1 MSTSSAAWRLSS
13 AAFSAVTGAA
23 ARFKAVADLPFI
35 AATRDALPWSF
46 VALLAAFVVLLPL
59 VPAPGPVFGP
69 GLGLRVSSALLPAF
83 GIMGAA
89 LAPAL
94 GWHYAK
100 RTALPFAP
108 AIAGTLLAY
117 LVALPPLHGSALD
130 YLRLVGPSGLFLAL
144 GIAGAFALCA
154 RLLRNAWA
162 AAATVVVLCCILH
175 FEHVSLTAAV
185 QAVLKPLGTL
195 GDTYFAFVFI
205 VFIETLLWTFGMHG
219 PALLA
224 AVVTPVYLTLQMQNT
239 TAFQSHA
246 ALPHIVVVSL
256 FLFVF
261 PGGSGGTLPLAALLA
276 VSRVRKLHR
285 IGRATMLP
293 ALFNIN
299 EPLIFG
305 APIVFN
311 PYLVPPF
318 LIVPLVLA
326 TTTYFSMQWG
336 WVGRP
341 AFYVPSSVPT
351 VISTYVAT
359 LDPRAV
365 LLAIVNIA
373 IAAVVYFPF
382 VRAYE
387 AHYAEPDRA
396 R

>member
-1 MSTSSAAWRLSS
+1 MLV
-13 AAFSAVTGAA
+13 AF
-23 ARFKAVADLPFI
+23 
-35 AATRDALPWSF
+35 
-46 VALLAAFVVLLPL
+46 LLLLP
-59 VPAPGPVFGP
+59 VVHAPGPIFGP

-94 GWHYAK
+94 GWQYAK
-100 RTALPFAP
+100 RVSMPFTP
-108 AIAGTLLAY
+108 AITGPLLAY
-117 LVALPPLHGSALD
+117 IAALPPVQGTLVD
-130 YLRLVGPSGLFLAL
+130 YLRLIGPSGLFLAI
-144 GIAGAFALCA
+144 GIAGAFALFA
-154 RLLRNAWA
+154 KLLRNAWA
-162 AAATVVVLCCILH
+162 GAACVIVLCLVLH
-175 FEHVSLTAAV
+175 FSHVSLTALV
-185 QAVLKPLGTL
+185 ETLLKPLGTL
-195 GDTYFAFVFI
+195 GDTFLAFIVI

-239 TAFQSHA
+239 TAFQSHV

-261 PGGSGGTLPLAALLA
+261 PGGAGGTLPLALLLA
-276 VSRVRKLHR
+276 FSRARKLHS
-285 IGRATMLP
+285 IGRVTIVP

-318 LIVPLVLA
+318 LIVPLLLA
-326 TTTYFSMQWG
+326 TTTYFSMAWG

-341 AFYVPSSVPT
+341 AFYVPSSIPT
-351 VISTYVAT
+351 LISTYVAT

-365 LLAIVNIA
+365 VLAVINIA

-387 AHYAEPDRA
+387 AHYLKEHREKAS
-396 R
+396 

>member
-1 MSTSSAAWRLSS
+1 MSTSSAALRLSS
-13 AAFSAVTGAA
+13 AASSAA
-23 ARFKAVADLPFI
+23 ARFRAVADLPFI

-46 VALLAAFVVLLPL
+46 GALLAAFLLLLPF
-59 VPAPGPVFGP
+59 VKTPGPLFGP
-69 GLGLRVSSALLPAF
+69 GLGLRVTAALLPAF

-94 GWHYAK
+94 GWQYAK
-100 RTALPFAP
+100 RSKLSLAP
-108 AIAGTLLAY
+108 AILGPLVAY
-117 LVALPPLHGSALD
+117 LAALPPLQGSLLD

-144 GIAGAFALCA
+144 GIAGIFALFTRA
-154 RLLRNAWA
+154 WHNAWA
-162 AAATVVVLCCILH
+162 GAASAVVLCVLLH
-175 FEHVSLTAAV
+175 LAHISLTSAV
-185 QAVLKPLGTL
+185 EAILRPLGTL
-195 GDTYFAFVFI
+195 GDTYFAFVVI

-239 TAFQSHA
+239 TAFEAHS

-261 PGGSGGTLPLAALLA
+261 PGGAGGTLPLAVLLA
-276 VSRVRKLHR
+276 FSRVRKLHT
-285 IGRATMLP
+285 IGRVTILP

-318 LIVPLVLA
+318 LVVPLLLA
-326 TTTYFSMQWG
+326 TTTYFSMLWG

-341 AFYVPSSVPT
+341 AFYVPSSVPS

-365 LLAIVNIA
+365 VLVLINIA
-373 IAAVVYFPF
+373 IAAVIYFPF

-387 AHYAEPDRA
+387 THYLRDHRDNQD
-396 R
+396 

>member
-1 MSTSSAAWRLSS
+1 MSTSSAASRLSS
-13 AAFSAVTGAA
+13 AAS
-23 ARFKAVADLPFI
+23 RFRAVADLPFI

-46 VALLAAFVVLLPL
+46 IALLAAFLVLLPL
-59 VPAPGPVFGP
+59 IKVPGPLVGP

-89 LAPAL
+89 LAPAV
-94 GWHYAK
+94 GWQYAK
-100 RTALPFAP
+100 RVSLPLAP
-108 AIAGTLLAY
+108 AIAGPLLAY
-117 LVALPPLHGSALD
+117 LAALPSPQGSFIE
-130 YLRLVGPSGLFLAL
+130 YLRLIGPSGLFLAL
-144 GIAGAFALCA
+144 GIAGAFALFA
-154 RLLRNAWA
+154 KVFRNAWA
-162 AAATVVVLCCILH
+162 GAASVVVVCALLH
-175 FEHVSLTAAV
+175 VGHVSLTSAV
-185 QAVLKPLGTL
+185 EAMLKPLGTL
-195 GDTYFAFVFI
+195 GDTYVAFIVI

-239 TAFQSHA
+239 TAFQAHA

-261 PGGSGGTLPLAALLA
+261 PGGAGGTLPLAVLLA
-276 VSRVRKLHR
+276 LSRARKLHT
-285 IGRATMLP
+285 IGRVTIVP

-326 TTTYFSMQWG
+326 TTTYFSMEWG
-336 WVGRP
+336 WVGRA
-341 AFYVPSSVPT
+341 AFYVPSSIPT
-351 VISTYVAT
+351 LISTYIAT

-365 LLAIVNIA
+365 ILVLINIA

-387 AHYAEPDRA
+387 AHYLREHRESAS
-396 R
+396 

>member
-1 MSTSSAAWRLSS
+1 M
-13 AAFSAVTGAA
+13 
-23 ARFKAVADLPFI
+23 
-35 AATRDALPWSF
+35 
-46 VALLAAFVVLLPL
+46 LAAFIVILPL

-94 GWHYAK
+94 GWQYAK
-100 RTALPFAP
+100 RVDLPLVP
-108 AIAGTLLAY
+108 AIAGPLLAY
-117 LVALPPLHGSALD
+117 LAALPPIHGSVLE

-144 GIAGAFALCA
+144 GIAGAFALFA
-154 RLLRNAWA
+154 RLWRNAWA
-162 AAATVVVLCCILH
+162 GAATVVVLCVLLH
-175 FEHVSLTAAV
+175 AAHISLTAAV
-185 QAVLKPLGTL
+185 EVILKPLGTL
-195 GDTYFAFVFI
+195 GDTYFAFVLI

-276 VSRVRKLHR
+276 ISRVRKLHT
-285 IGRATMLP
+285 IGRVTILP
-293 ALFNIN
+293 AIFNIN

-318 LIVPLVLA
+318 LIVPLILA

-341 AFYVPSSVPT
+341 AFYVPSSIPT
-351 VISTYVAT
+351 LISTYVAT

-373 IAAVVYFPF
+373 IAAIVYFPF

-387 AHYAEPDRA
+387 AHYLKEHRDNPS
-396 R
+396 